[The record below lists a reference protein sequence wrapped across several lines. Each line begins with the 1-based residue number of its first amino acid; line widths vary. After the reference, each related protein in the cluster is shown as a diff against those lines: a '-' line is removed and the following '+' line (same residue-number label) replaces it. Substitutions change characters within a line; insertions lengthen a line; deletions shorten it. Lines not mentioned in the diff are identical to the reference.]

1 MDAAVRELR
10 ARASALAAQQ
20 LAGQVDDAFKWEEAA
35 AELRRTAAS
44 AAATPTWSSPAT
56 AAEEQEQALM
66 QAWDKAGRA
75 AMATDMPLGTPPQSG
90 GGGDGSRTWGALL
103 QALRDAYPPTTPP
116 APGPAA
122 DSLLAASAVLA
133 GLATLPGSVQAVGEE
148 VLASGAEAASAVQAP
163 GWLGPFL
170 LAFPV
175 LGYSAFSVYRD
186 KVNPRA
192 TLLDWAFIMTA
203 VFIVLNLLTSIFL
216 KVRLY

>member
-1 MDAAVRELR
+1 M
-10 ARASALAAQQ
+10 ALAAQR

-44 AAATPTWSSPAT
+44 AAAAPTWSLPAT
-56 AAEEQEQALM
+56 AAKEQEQALM
-66 QAWDKAGRA
+66 AAWDKVGRL
-75 AMATDMPLGTPPQSG
+75 AMATDMVLGTPPQSG
-90 GGGDGSRTWGALL
+90 GMPPPSGDGGGNGSPTWGVLL
-103 QALRDAYPPTTPP
+103 QALRDEYPPATPP
-116 APGPAA
+116 APGLAS
-122 DSLLAASAVLA
+122 DKLLAASAVLA
-133 GLATLPGSVQAVGEE
+133 GLAMLPGSVQAVGEE
-148 VLASGAEAASAVQAP
+148 VLASAAEAASAVQAP

-175 LGYSAFSVYRD
+175 LGYGAFSVYRD

-203 VFIVLNLLTSIFL
+203 VFIVLNLLTSVFL